1 MHMRILK
8 VTQGYYPFW
17 DYGGPV
23 VKVRALAR
31 HLARRGH
38 AITVLTADLGM
49 AHLPGTD
56 GFAQQSR
63 CGWEGRPDGIES
75 VYLRTLARYRAITI
89 NPRVA
94 DFCRQRLS
102 EFDIVHIYGL
112 YDLLGPVVAYFCRR
126 SKIPYVIEPM
136 GMYRP
141 IDRSFRLKKLWH
153 RSLGR
158 KFWRDASQIVA
169 TSEMEHR
176 ELLGDVVP
184 EDKLVVRYN
193 GLDNDSETDS
203 ERFERGRF
211 RAKLNVSSQEPL
223 VLFLGRLIPRKGADL
238 LIRAFARA
246 CPKIGKLVIAG
257 PEGNP
262 GYVEYLKRC
271 ARESGVDDRVLCVG
285 PVYEADKQSLLADA
299 DVFVLPSRYENFANA
314 AAEAIAHNVPVI
326 VSKSCGIGP
335 LVDGRAGLVV
345 GNGTEE
351 LSDALAKLLQDRPLY
366 TRLQLGCSKVVEQL
380 SWDRLA
386 GQMEGY
392 YEKAIAEDVPVC

>member
-1 MHMRILK
+1 MRILK

-23 VKVRALAR
+23 AKIRALAR
-31 HLARRGH
+31 NLSRRGH

-49 AHLPGTD
+49 ARLPGTD

-89 NPRVA
+89 NPHVA
-94 DFCRQRLS
+94 DFCRRRLS
-102 EFDIVHIYGL
+102 EFDIVHVYGL

-141 IDRSFRLKKLWH
+141 IDRSFQLKKLWH

-169 TSEMEHR
+169 TSEMEHQ
-176 ELLGDVVP
+176 ELVSDVVP

-193 GLDNDSETDS
+193 GLDSNAESGH
-203 ERFERGRF
+203 FERGRF

-246 CPKIGKLVIAG
+246 CPKIGTLVIAG

-262 GYVEYLKRC
+262 GYLEYLKRC
-271 ARESGVDDRVLCVG
+271 ARESGVHDRVFCVG
-285 PVYEADKQSLLADA
+285 PVYETEKQSLLADA
-299 DVFVLPSRYENFANA
+299 DVFALPSRYENFANA
-314 AAEAIAHNVPVI
+314 AAEALACRVPVI
-326 VSKSCGIGP
+326 VSQFCGIAP

-345 GNGTEE
+345 GNETED
-351 LSDALAKLLQDRPLY
+351 LSDALARLLQDRPLY
-366 TRLQLGCSKVVEQL
+366 TRLQDGCSQVVEQL

-386 GQMEGY
+386 GQMEQY
-392 YEKAIAEDVPVC
+392 YEKAMAEGVRVC